1 MVMQELEKK
10 RQEERMQQKRWQEIH
25 RQQLRAAAD
34 MSAYSE
40 AALKRL
46 MNIKDA
52 GRSDWVTIEF
62 ETTHLWTQDHFTWP
76 AACS

>member
-25 RQQLRAAAD
+25 RQQLRAAD

-62 ETTHLWTQDHFTWP
+62 ETTHL
-76 AACS
+76 